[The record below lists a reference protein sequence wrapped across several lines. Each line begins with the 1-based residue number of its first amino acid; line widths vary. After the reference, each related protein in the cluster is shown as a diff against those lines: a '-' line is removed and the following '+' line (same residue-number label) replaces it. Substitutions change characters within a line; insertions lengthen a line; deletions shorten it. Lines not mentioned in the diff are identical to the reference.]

1 MNTKH
6 AKPDFYK
13 PDYGLEH
20 SGLKTTKTVYWNY
33 STPALYEEAIK
44 REEGDVVYGG
54 PLCVSTGK
62 HTGRS
67 PNDRFF
73 VKTPDV
79 EGKLWFSKGNVGIEP
94 KYWDILY
101 KKAQEYAADKDLF
114 ARDAYVGSSEASR
127 LKVRAITECAWTNL
141 FVKNMFIEPKKEE
154 LKSFV
159 PQFTLICLP
168 RMKADPKTDGTNS
181 ETAILINFEKKMV
194 LVIGTEYGGENKKAL
209 FTVMNYLLPQKG
221 IMTMHCSANV
231 GSKGDS
237 AIFFGLSGTGKTT
250 LSADVSRGLIGDDEH
265 GWDDNG
271 VFNFE
276 GGCYAK
282 VIKLNEEAE
291 PQIYSTTRRFGT
303 VLENVVFDPETGKLD
318 LDDGTLTENTRACY
332 PLHFISNAVE
342 AERADHPKNIIFLT
356 CDAFGVMPP
365 ISKLSPDQAL
375 YHFISGYTAKV
386 AGTEKG
392 VKEPQSTFSTCFGGP
407 FMPLHPDVYAQL
419 LKKKIK
425 EHNVDCW
432 LVNTGWIGG
441 PYGVGNRISIKYTRT
456 LLNAALDGKLAKVHF
471 TTDPVFGF
479 QIPTECEG
487 VPSEILNP
495 MNLWQDKAAYMKK
508 YEELAK
514 AFVENFKKYADGVSQ
529 EVLAAA
535 PKVKETCG
543 CCCGK

>member
-1 MNTKH
+1 MNMKK
-6 AKPDFYK
+6 AKPDFLK
-13 PDYGLEH
+13 SSYGLEH
-20 SGLKTTKTVYWNY
+20 AGIKTDKTVYWNY
-33 STPALYEEAIK
+33 STPSLYEEALARK
-44 REEGDVVYGG
+44 EANVVAGG

-94 KYWDILY
+94 KCWDILY
-101 KKAQEYAADKDLF
+101 AKAQKYAADKELF
-114 ARDAYVGSSEASR
+114 VRDAYVGSSQNSR
-127 LKVRAITECAWTNL
+127 LKVRAVTEFAWTNL
-141 FVKNMFIEPKKEE
+141 FVKNMFIEPAAEE
-154 LKSFV
+154 LKTFV
-159 PQFTLICLP
+159 PDFTILCLP
-168 RMKADPKTDGTNS
+168 GLKADPATDGTKS
-181 ETAILINFEKKMV
+181 ETAVITNFEKKMV
-194 LVIGTEYGGENKKAL
+194 LVCGTEYGGENKKSI
-209 FTVMNYLLPQKG
+209 FTIMNYLLPQRG

-250 LSADVSRGLIGDDEH
+250 LSADITRGLIGDDEH
-265 GWDDNG
+265 GWDDDG

-282 VIKLNEEAE
+282 VINLNAEAE
-291 PQIYSTTRRFGT
+291 PQIYSTTQRFGT
-303 VLENVVFDPETGKLD
+303 VLENVVFNPENGVLD
-318 LDDGTLTENTRACY
+318 LDDDSLTENTRACY
-332 PLHFISNAVE
+332 PLDFISNAVQSK
-342 AERADHPKNIIFLT
+342 RAGHPKNIIFLT

-407 FMPLHPDVYAQL
+407 FMPLHPDVYAEL

-441 PYGVGNRISIKYTRT
+441 PYGVGHRISIQYTRA
-456 LLNAALDGKLAKVHF
+456 LLNAALEGKLSGVDF

-479 QIPTECEG
+479 QIPLRCEG
-487 VPSEILNP
+487 VPSEILSPAQNWP
-495 MNLWQDKAAYMKK
+495 DKQAYVKK
-508 YEELAK
+508 YEELA
-514 AFVENFKKYADGVSQ
+514 ASFVENFKKYADGVSK

-535 PKVKETCG
+535 PKIK
-543 CCCGK
+543 

>member
-1 MNTKH
+1 MNQKKATPDYF
-6 AKPDFYK
+6 KPDF
-13 PDYGLEH
+13 GLENA
-20 SGLKTTKTVYWNY
+20 GLKTSKTVYWNY
-33 STPALYEEAIK
+33 STPSLYEQSVERNESDI
-44 REEGDVVYGG
+44 VYGG
-54 PLCVSTGK
+54 PLCVNTGK

-67 PNDRFF
+67 PNDRYF
-73 VKTPDV
+73 VQTKDI
-79 EGKLWFSKGNVGIEP
+79 EGKLWYSKSNKGIAP
-94 KYWDILY
+94 
-101 KKAQEYAADKDLF
+101 EYFDNIFAKVQQYVQDKELF
-114 ARDAYVGSSEASR
+114 VRDAYVGSSEASR
-127 LKVRAITECAWTNL
+127 LKVRAVTEFAWTNL
-141 FVKNMFIEPKKEE
+141 FVKNMFIEPKQEE

-159 PQFTLICLP
+159 PEFTLVCLP
-168 RMKADPKTDGTNS
+168 KLKVDPAADGTVS
-181 ETAILINFEKKMV
+181 ETAILINFEKKMILV
-194 LVIGTEYGGENKKAL
+194 LGSEYGGENKKAL
-209 FTVMNYLLPQKG
+209 FTVMNFLLPQKG

-231 GSKGDS
+231 GAKQDS

-265 GWDDNG
+265 GWDADG

-282 VIKLNEEAE
+282 VIKLSQEAE
-291 PQIYSTTRRFGT
+291 PQIFSTTHRFGT
-303 VLENVVFDPETGKLD
+303 VLENVVFDPQTGKLD
-318 LDDGTLTENTRACY
+318 LDDDSLTENTRACY
-332 PLHFISNAVE
+332 PLNFIENAVE
-342 AERADHPKNIIFLT
+342 SKRATHPKNIIFLT
-356 CDAFGVMPP
+356 ADAFGVMPP
-365 ISKLSPDQAL
+365 ISKLTPDQAL

-407 FMPLHPDVYAQL
+407 FMPLHPSVYAEL

-441 PYGVGNRISIKYTRT
+441 PYGVGHRISIKYTRA
-456 LLNAALDGKLAKVHF
+456 LLNAALDGKLAKVNF

-495 MNLWQDKAAYMKK
+495 ANSWPDKNEYMAK
-508 YEELAK
+508 YEALARS
-514 AFVENFKKYADGVSQ
+514 FVENFKKYEDGVSK

-535 PKVKETCG
+535 PKVGAAAK
-543 CCCGK
+543 

>member
-1 MNTKH
+1 MNRKN
-6 AKPDFYK
+6 AAPDFFK
-13 PDYGLEH
+13 PDYGLENA
-20 SGLKTTKTVYWNY
+20 GIKTNKTVYWNY
-33 STPALYEEAIK
+33 STPALYQEAVERQEANI
-44 REEGDVVYGG
+44 VAGG

-73 VKTPDV
+73 VETKDI
-79 EGKLWFSKGNVGIEP
+79 EGKLFYNKSNKGIKPEFYDKIFAKVQA
-94 KYWDILY
+94 YV
-101 KKAQEYAADKDLF
+101 ADKELF
-114 ARDAYVGSSEASR
+114 VRDAYVGSSEASR

-141 FVKNMFIEPKKEE
+141 FVKNMFIEPAKEE

-159 PQFTLICLP
+159 PEFTLICLP
-168 RMKADPKTDGTNS
+168 KMKVDPATDGTNS

-194 LVIGTEYGGENKKAL
+194 LVIGSEYGGENKKAL

-231 GSKGDS
+231 GSQNDS

-250 LSADVSRGLIGDDEH
+250 LSADVTRGLIGDDEH
-265 GWDDNG
+265 GWDAEG

-282 VIKLNEEAE
+282 VIKLSQEAE
-291 PQIYSTTRRFGT
+291 PQIYSTTQRFGT
-303 VLENVVFDPETGKLD
+303 VLENVVFDPQTGKLD
-318 LDDGTLTENTRACY
+318 LDDDTLTENTRACY
-332 PLHFISNAVE
+332 PLNFISNAVE
-342 AERADHPKNIIFLT
+342 SERADHPKNIIFLT

-392 VKEPQSTFSTCFGGP
+392 VKEPTSTFSTCFGGP
-407 FMPLHPDVYAQL
+407 FMPLHPSVYAEL

-432 LVNTGWIGG
+432 LVNTGWTGG
-441 PYGVGNRISIKYTRT
+441 PYGVGKRISIKYTRA

-471 TTDPVFGF
+471 ITDPVFGF

-495 MNLWQDKAAYMKK
+495 ANLWADKAAYMEK
-508 YEELAK
+508 YQALAK
-514 AFVENFKKYADGVSQ
+514 SFIENFKKYEDGCSA

-535 PKVKETCG
+535 PKVK
-543 CCCGK
+543 

>member
-1 MNTKH
+1 MNIKEATPDFF
-6 AKPDFYK
+6 KPDF
-13 PDYGLEH
+13 GLENA
-20 SGLKTTKTVYWNY
+20 GIKTDKNVFWNY
-33 STPALYEEAIK
+33 STPALYEEAVK
-44 REEGDVVYGG
+44 RQEANLVYGG

-67 PNDRFF
+67 PNDRYF
-73 VKTPDV
+73 VETKDI
-79 EGKLWFSKGNVGIEP
+79 EGKLFYNKSNKGIDP
-94 KYWDILY
+94 KYFDKIFAKVQAY
-101 KKAQEYAADKDLF
+101 VQDKDLF
-114 ARDAYVGSSEASR
+114 VRDAYVGSSKASR

-141 FVKNMFIEPKKEE
+141 FVKNMFIEPAKEE

-159 PQFTLICLP
+159 PEFTLICLP
-168 RMKADPKTDGTNS
+168 KMKVDPTTDGTVS
-181 ETAILINFEKKMV
+181 ETAILINIEKKMV
-194 LVIGTEYGGENKKAL
+194 LVIGSEYGGENKKAL
-209 FTVMNYLLPQKG
+209 FTIMNYLLPQKG

-231 GSKGDS
+231 GTHHDS

-250 LSADVSRGLIGDDEH
+250 LSADMTRGLIGDDEH
-265 GWDDNG
+265 GWDADG
-271 VFNFE
+271 IFNFE

-282 VIKLNEEAE
+282 VIRLSEEAE

-303 VLENVVFDPETGKLD
+303 VLENVVFDPQTGKLD
-318 LDDGTLTENTRACY
+318 LDDDTLTENTRACY
-332 PLHFISNAVE
+332 PLEFIGNSVPSKR
-342 AERADHPKNIIFLT
+342 AEHPKNIIFLT

-392 VKEPQSTFSTCFGGP
+392 VKEPTSTFSTCFGGP
-407 FMPLHPDVYAQL
+407 FMPLHPSVYAEL

-441 PYGVGNRISIKYTRT
+441 PYGVGHRISIKYTRA

-479 QIPTECEG
+479 QIPTECDG

-495 MNLWQDKAAYMKK
+495 ADQWADKAA
-508 YEELAK
+508 
-514 AFVENFKKYADGVSQ
+514 
-529 EVLAAA
+529 
-535 PKVKETCG
+535 
-543 CCCGK
+543 